1 MKIFIAIISMLIIQ
15 PGFAQEGDP
24 TQLYYHPEGKSEIVS
39 ADEDYVPFAAFLQR
53 IKKENDQFFYQP
65 GLNISKPVRFKG
77 ERYQDDAVN
86 YVLAQADYKVKRL
99 AAYTYYVYEGEE
111 PAILG
116 ETEADRYVGKPYMA
130 LPNYL
135 SDILFM
141 MTADRGYRLMWS
153 PELNRE
159 HYFFNNIVEFFG
171 DEFHEDVK
179 YLETIARQQ
188 WPEVEIEVRE
198 DLRLIMV
205 NRRNDVN

>member
-1 MKIFIAIISMLIIQ
+1 MRIPVAVITAIFSTCLM
-15 PGFAQEGDP
+15 AQSPSDEE
-24 TQLYYHPEGKSEIVS
+24 LYYHPDGKSEIVT
-39 ADEDYVPFAAFLQR
+39 ADQDYVPFAAFLQR
-53 IKKENDQFFYQP
+53 IKQENDEFFYQP
-65 GLNISKPVRFKG
+65 GLNINKPITFKG

-86 YVLAQADYKVKRL
+86 YVLSQAGYRVKRL
-99 AAYTYYVYEGEE
+99 SAYNYYVYEGEA
-111 PAILG
+111 PAVLG
-116 ETEADRYVGKPYMA
+116 QTEADRYVGKPYMA

-159 HYFFNNIVEFFG
+159 HYYFNNIVEFFG
-171 DEFHEDVK
+171 EEFMEDVK

-188 WPEVEIEVRE
+188 WPEIELEVRP

-205 NRRNDVN
+205 NHRGA